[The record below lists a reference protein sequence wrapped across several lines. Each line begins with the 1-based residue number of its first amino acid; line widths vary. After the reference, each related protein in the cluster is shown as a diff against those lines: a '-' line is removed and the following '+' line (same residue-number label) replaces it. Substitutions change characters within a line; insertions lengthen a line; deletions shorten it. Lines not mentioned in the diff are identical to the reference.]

1 MYRTSIQD
9 EQVLKQRAARRAKR
23 RCDRLQREKARLPTG
38 SDEDDGED
46 SSGSVVVLG
55 ETDQFRGQDLN
66 DSDQDTELLRRRKT
80 QFRSLK
86 PRTRRRH
93 RFVDEVGKAQVPA
106 PRLVQRQQVTRNVR
120 RIETDGIISVKVD
133 GYDFSKRLYTVKLL
147 MANAETESIAGC
159 KMKLSWSKHVQR
171 ALQKVKRK
179 ACATAFSRF
188 MIDVDHSFSFAPKY
202 RSFKEFV
209 SGRVGRQNHR
219 SILLVGTVLT
229 YIVSEAQTS
238 ENPNYRVCILLLQ
251 ELFGI
256 FN

>member
-9 EQVLKQRAARRAKR
+9 EQVLKQRAARRTKR
-23 RCDRLQREKARLPTG
+23 RRERLQREKARMQT
-38 SDEDDGED
+38 
-46 SSGSVVVLG
+46 SSELESETEEVDAQ
-55 ETDQFRGQDLN
+55 TDQFRGQDLD
-66 DSDQDTELLRRRKT
+66 DSDQDTELLRRRRV
-80 QFRSLK
+80 QFRSVK
-86 PRTRRRH
+86 PRSRKQRQAFLDDVSAVQTL
-93 RFVDEVGKAQVPA
+93 G
-106 PRLVQRQQVTRNVR
+106 PRLVQRKQVTRNVR
-120 RIETDGIISVKVD
+120 KIETDGIISVKVD
-133 GYDFSKRLYTVKLL
+133 GYDSSKQLYAVKLL
-147 MANAETESIAGC
+147 IANVESESIAKC

-171 ALQKVKRK
+171 ALRKVKRK

-209 SGRVGRQNHR
+209 AGRVGRGNHR

-229 YIVSEAQTS
+229 YIVSEAQSS
-238 ENPNYRVCILLLQ
+238 ENANYRVCILLLQ